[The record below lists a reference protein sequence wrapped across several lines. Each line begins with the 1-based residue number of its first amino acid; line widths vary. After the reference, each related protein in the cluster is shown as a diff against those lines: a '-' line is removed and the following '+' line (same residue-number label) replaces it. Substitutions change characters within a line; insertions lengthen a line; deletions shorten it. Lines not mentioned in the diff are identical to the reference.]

1 MSYLAHS
8 VNFFNLAYKWR
19 TLKYNGFL
27 YFMNIIMYI
36 KRKVCCKKEGNPTNL
51 KKKSYQ
57 KAQEKIEKHFQNFP
71 RKFQSKSKI
80 LIKPKRSMTIK
91 LISGEMSQHLLPTFF
106 PIHPRFIRM
115 WKFRQ
120 NQFEQHKKKTLK
132 PNRVN
137 KFIERKHFPG
147 DVRNDIKI
155 SISIREENQLG
166 IIKSKKNL
174 HQNLIIT
181 EIELIK

>member
-1 MSYLAHS
+1 
-8 VNFFNLAYKWR
+8 
-19 TLKYNGFL
+19 
-27 YFMNIIMYI
+27 
-36 KRKVCCKKEGNPTNL
+36 
-51 KKKSYQ
+51 
-57 KAQEKIEKHFQNFP
+57 
-71 RKFQSKSKI
+71 
-80 LIKPKRSMTIK
+80 
-91 LISGEMSQHLLPTFF
+91 
-106 PIHPRFIRM
+106 
-115 WKFRQ
+115 
-120 NQFEQHKKKTLK
+120 
-132 PNRVN
+132 VN